1 MNCFHCGVNIPELFF
16 LFCARQIVR
25 VFNFCTVITR
35 RCNEPNLEKLV
46 DSPDKCTTPTTT
58 CSSKRP
64 KVVRL
69 TLQDK
74 FYKSKTSSRFPNFD
88 ASNAWQMGHNSRKC
102 FFLGKNCSWTLL
114 PGSTWLQTLITRLN
128 QLCSKL
134 QNTFC
139 FLKHVDDFRF
149 TKALWCLL
157 TTRQLYKVQCSSKQC
172 LRY

>member
-1 MNCFHCGVNIPELFF
+1 MNIPELFF
-16 LFCARQIVR
+16 LFCARQVVR
-25 VFNFCTVITR
+25 VVHFCTVITR
-35 RCNEPNLEKLV
+35 RCNESNLEKLV

-102 FFLGKNCSWTLL
+102 FFLGKNCSWTAAWINLTSNADN
-114 PGSTWLQTLITRLN
+114 PIK
-128 QLCSKL
+128 SKL

-139 FLKHVDDFRF
+139 FFK
-149 TKALWCLL
+149 TC
-157 TTRQLYKVQCSSKQC
+157 
-172 LRY
+172 